1 MIESP
6 AEVLQ
11 PTSPVARAEAVHTR
25 NTARGTAVITMKS
38 TIAPTHRGSVLYR
51 TVQTFVISD
60 SRSGITLSTDSTHR
74 AEKSTPGPPQR
85 SEVTIMRP
93 GGMSRPVGMIHG
105 FRVVPISDVDDHACR
120 CGSLR
125 LPQCSR
131 KPLSHKQRDWP
142 SLLVKRTKV
151 LYPPLRRPPF
161 RTGVNSFRQSFREKI
176 LERFW

>member
-1 MIESP
+1 MSLILF
-6 AEVLQ
+6 A
-11 PTSPVARAEAVHTR
+11 
-25 NTARGTAVITMKS
+25 
-38 TIAPTHRGSVLYR
+38 
-51 TVQTFVISD
+51 
-60 SRSGITLSTDSTHR
+60 ITLSTDSTHR

-120 CGSLR
+120 FGSLR

-151 LYPPLRRPPF
+151 LYPRFGDHSSDRREFVPAILPRKDSGTVLVRNAF
-161 RTGVNSFRQSFREKI
+161 RKVAGSTQVRGAGCD
-176 LERFW
+176 